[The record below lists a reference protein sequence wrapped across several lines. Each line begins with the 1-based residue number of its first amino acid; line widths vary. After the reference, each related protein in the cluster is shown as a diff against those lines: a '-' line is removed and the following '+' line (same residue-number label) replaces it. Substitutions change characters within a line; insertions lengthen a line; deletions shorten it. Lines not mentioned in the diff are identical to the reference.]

1 MYRNNARAREPLPP
15 PPAKQHRRTGQ
26 SKGGGGRGGPAR
38 HTCYMYIRIRYT
50 SRAPRRARIELL
62 KKLDGVP
69 CVCVWLC
76 TMCVWLALYHVCVWL
91 CACVCACVC
100 VCVCSCVRMFVCE
113 LERERERGPRERECV
128 MCMCMHMFVC
138 ERERERETKRESE
151 TTMRPCCARRY
162 IALALLACCQL
173 QRILSQ
179 STYTVSTSE

>member
-1 MYRNNARAREPLPP
+1 MRAAAVTRKTRYIIAIAKDSAHICKHMHEVPMTCIAITRARVNPSHPRQQNNIAGQAKVKAGVEGVVRRDT
-15 PPAKQHRRTGQ
+15 PA
-26 SKGGGGRGGPAR
+26 
-38 HTCYMYIRIRYT
+38 TCIYVYVIRYT

-113 LERERERGPRERECV
+113 LERERERAPGERVCSVYVYAYVCV
-128 MCMCMHMFVC
+128 RA
-138 ERERERETKRESE
+138 RERERQRERE
-151 TTMRPCCARRY
+151 
-162 IALALLACCQL
+162 
-173 QRILSQ
+173 
-179 STYTVSTSE
+179 